1 MRWAEFVE
9 RSAGVRG
16 IDDLG
21 KDCSRLGRCLRQLDI
36 VLAHTFI
43 GETPGLQMP
52 GEGQHRLRELEIG
65 PRECVRAK
73 PGKIGRAIIAYVE
86 AICIGILEAG
96 NHRRR
101 ARIRDTPVE
110 PKGSEGSTQIE
121 GFDRHAL
128 VLAGENRVRLGGQ
141 EITNLF
147 RHHAVSRI

>member
-9 RSAGVRG
+9 RFAGVRG

-21 KDCSRLGRCLRQLDI
+21 EDCSRLGWCLRQLDI

-65 PRECVRAK
+65 LRECVRAK
-73 PGKIGRAIIAYVE
+73 PSKIGRAIIAYVE
-86 AICIGILEAG
+86 AICIGLPEAG
-96 NHRRR
+96 NYRRR
-101 ARIRDTPVE
+101 ARILGTPVE
-110 PKGSEGSTQIE
+110 PKGSEGSSLIE
-121 GFDRHAL
+121 GFDRHSLA
-128 VLAGENRVRLGGQ
+128 LAGENRVRLGGQ

-147 RHHAVSRI
+147 RHRAVGGI